1 MPRSTAG
8 EGGTDKGFHC
18 ILIAPYPEMGAVFTP
33 IARRMGCRLRVV
45 VGQEDAA
52 VAVARA
58 TPPDDCDVFLSRSI
72 NVAFLKR
79 HTAVPVVAI
88 EMTAMDLLRLLLP
101 DVGKVRRVAW
111 FRYAGPLRDV
121 DCVAGVLGMEIRECL
136 FRSRA
141 EARDMA
147 AELEPG
153 SVDLVVGGTYVRDFV
168 APLGFSTRQFRVDEE
183 TAARCLREAAAI
195 AEARRLE
202 RRRAARIHAVF
213 NAVSEGLLVLDEK
226 GAVSHVNTSAAR
238 LLKRTPEDLLDKD
251 IRAAVPGGFLS
262 GEGLPD
268 RAERGRVR
276 DIGGVTLVVN
286 RVPVTVQG
294 KSAGLVFSFSD
305 AGSIRRAEGR
315 LRSSLK
321 ACGFT
326 ARYTFDNIEA
336 RSPVMRQVKELA
348 ALYASTDAN
357 LLICGESGTGKE
369 IFAQS
374 IHAGSRRADSPFVAV
389 NCAAIPEG
397 LLESELFGY
406 EEGAFTGARRQGKA
420 GMFELAHTGTL
431 FLDEVGDLPLLLQG
445 RLLRVLQE
453 REIVRV
459 GGTQVIPLDVRVI
472 CATNRDLEDLVR
484 RRLFRADL
492 YYRLNVLNLTLPPLR
507 ERPEDIVPMAV
518 SRLRKHLRPTPP
530 AEVMERALGPLLTR
544 RAWPG
549 NVRELFS
556 VLERLALI
564 ANHTGAGTAGGRDWA
579 RLLARVWQ
587 GADPA
592 LESPPGE
599 ACAADLRTQVRALE
613 RKIIETALAATG
625 QDLGA
630 AARRL
635 GISRM
640 TLWRKLQP

>member
-1 MPRSTAG
+1 M
-8 EGGTDKGFHC
+8 
-18 ILIAPYPEMGAVFTP
+18 
-33 IARRMGCRLRVV
+33 
-45 VGQEDAA
+45 
-52 VAVARA
+52 
-58 TPPDDCDVFLSRSI
+58 
-72 NVAFLKR
+72 
-79 HTAVPVVAI
+79 
-88 EMTAMDLLRLLLP
+88 
-101 DVGKVRRVAW
+101 
-111 FRYAGPLRDV
+111 
-121 DCVAGVLGMEIRECL
+121 
-136 FRSRA
+136 
-141 EARDMA
+141 
-147 AELEPG
+147 
-153 SVDLVVGGTYVRDFV
+153 
-168 APLGFSTRQFRVDEE
+168 
-183 TAARCLREAAAI
+183 
-195 AEARRLE
+195 
-202 RRRAARIHAVF
+202 
-213 NAVSEGLLVLDEK
+213 
-226 GAVSHVNTSAAR
+226 
-238 LLKRTPEDLLDKD
+238 
-251 IRAAVPGGFLS
+251 
-262 GEGLPD
+262 
-268 RAERGRVR
+268 
-276 DIGGVTLVVN
+276 
-286 RVPVTVQG
+286 
-294 KSAGLVFSFSD
+294 
-305 AGSIRRAEGR
+305 
-315 LRSSLK
+315 
-321 ACGFT
+321 
-326 ARYTFDNIEA
+326 
-336 RSPVMRQVKELA
+336 
-348 ALYASTDAN
+348 
-357 LLICGESGTGKE
+357 
-369 IFAQS
+369 
-374 IHAGSRRADSPFVAV
+374 AV

-530 AEVMERALGPLLTR
+530 ADVMERALGPLLTH

-564 ANHTGAGTAGGRDWA
+564 ANHTGTAGGRDWA